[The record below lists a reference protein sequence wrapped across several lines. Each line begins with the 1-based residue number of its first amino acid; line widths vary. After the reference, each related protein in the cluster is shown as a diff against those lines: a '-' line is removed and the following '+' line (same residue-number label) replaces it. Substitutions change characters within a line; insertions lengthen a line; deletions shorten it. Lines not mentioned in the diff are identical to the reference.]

1 MISRQYRS
9 FKQTFVSKKST
20 KYGTPLLLYL
30 DQALEREGL
39 LEQADAELEELR
51 LEQYVLKAR
60 KMLGLSQ
67 TQLAKKAGIAQP
79 HLSRLEAG
87 QARNITLRT
96 LFRTAAA
103 LGNRV
108 QIKFVPSAKPSRPKS
123 VPGRAARGRIRQ
135 NKARPAADRL

>member
-1 MISRQYRS
+1 M
-9 FKQTFVSKKST
+9 
-20 KYGTPLLLYL
+20 
-30 DQALEREGL
+30 DQALEGEGL
-39 LEQADAELEELR
+39 LEEADAELEELR

-67 TQLAKKAGIAQP
+67 TELAKKAGIAQP

-108 QIKFVPSAKPSRPKS
+108 QIKFVPSAKPSRPKR
-123 VPGRAARGRIRQ
+123 VPRRAARDLGQ
-135 NKARPAADRL
+135 NKARQTADRL

>member
-1 MISRQYRS
+1 MDR
-9 FKQTFVSKKST
+9 
-20 KYGTPLLLYL
+20 
-30 DQALEREGL
+30 ALEAEGL
-39 LEQADAELEELR
+39 LDQADAELEELR

-60 KMLGLSQ
+60 RMLGLSQ
-67 TQLAKKAGIAQP
+67 TELAKKAGIAQP

-108 QIKFVPSAKPSRPKS
+108 QITFVSSTKPLRANHM
-123 VPGRAARGRIRQ
+123 PGKTFGGRIRP
-135 NKARPAADRL
+135 K

>member
-1 MISRQYRS
+1 L
-9 FKQTFVSKKST
+9 VSKKST
-20 KYGTPLLLYL
+20 NYRSPLLLYM
-30 DQALEREGL
+30 DQALEGDGL
-39 LEQADAELEELR
+39 LEEADAELEELR

-67 TQLAKKAGIAQP
+67 TELAKKAGIAQP

-108 QIKFVPSAKPSRPKS
+108 QIKFVPSA
-123 VPGRAARGRIRQ
+123 RATRSKNILGTVARGPLTQ
-135 NKARPAADRL
+135 KKARRAADR

>member
-1 MISRQYRS
+1 M
-9 FKQTFVSKKST
+9 
-20 KYGTPLLLYL
+20 
-30 DQALEREGL
+30 DQALEAEGL
-39 LEQADAELEELR
+39 LDQADVELEELR

-60 KMLGLSQ
+60 RMLGLSQ
-67 TQLAKKAGIAQP
+67 TELAKKAGIAQP

-108 QIKFVPSAKPSRPKS
+108 QIRFVPSTKPLRPNHI
-123 VPGRAARGRIRQ
+123 PGKTLSGRIRQ
-135 NKARPAADRL
+135 KKARRVADLF